1 MILSSLLSGAL
12 SDMSAQR
19 GSLLS
24 PPPLPSH
31 PPPGRTQ
38 TEGRVAESRRDGEIR
53 KENLSGRKNA
63 PRAKTFPFSPFT
75 AQLQNRAPARTELA
89 RARSVSWDP
98 RRHGRALSLGVAGL
112 RRGAGTILVRLLPF
126 LRPAQQAH
134 VSVLAF
140 IRPGA
145 KFSGVPE
152 YPPSPH
158 PAPFLAA
165 LVQQPELP
173 SEKFDYHV
181 FGAPS
186 LLKDLPRPML
196 IVRYPLV
203 VAEPLSSGIS
213 SPPLPPGPPGSCRG
227 RSPRFAR

>member
-1 MILSSLLSGAL
+1 
-12 SDMSAQR
+12 MSAQR

-89 RARSVSWDP
+89 RARSGLLDP
-98 RRHGRALSLGVAGL
+98 RRHGRGLPPRPRSPPGSWHYPREPLAPAVSSASTASTYWLLSGRVLNSREFRNIL
-112 RRGAGTILVRLLPF
+112 RRPIQHPLASLV
-126 LRPAQQAH
+126 
-134 VSVLAF
+134 
-140 IRPGA
+140 
-145 KFSGVPE
+145 
-152 YPPSPH
+152 
-158 PAPFLAA
+158 
-165 LVQQPELP
+165 QPELP
-173 SEKFDYHV
+173 SRKFDYHV

-186 LLKDLPRPML
+186 LLKDLPRPTSTGCSTL
-196 IVRYPLV
+196 
-203 VAEPLSSGIS
+203 
-213 SPPLPPGPPGSCRG
+213 
-227 RSPRFAR
+227 